1 MPSLTPSSTS
11 QEATNARSQ
20 RTIVL
25 SVGLMLFSMFFGA
38 GNLIFPPMVGAQA
51 GDSYLPAIGGF
62 IITAVFFPAV
72 TVIAVA
78 VSGSGVRDLASRAG
92 VVFGIGFSVITYLSI
107 GAFYVIPR
115 AATIGYE
122 LGIEST
128 FSLEGGWW
136 RLTCTGV
143 FFAITFALALQPGK
157 VADNLGKILTPIL
170 LILLVMLIIFAITQL
185 NNPGEAPTSDFTQSP
200 FLKGISEG
208 YFTMD
213 SLAALAFAIIVIS
226 SFGVRG
232 FTDHKQV
239 VRMTAT
245 SACLAGG
252 ALLFVYLGLGYIGVI
267 LPNNSEYSDGAKLL
281 SDAALLTMGTP
292 GEAVFS
298 LVVLLACLTTAVGL
312 VAATSSF
319 FHELLPRVSYRAWA
333 IVFTLTALGISNLGL
348 ETLLSIAEP
357 IIGLI
362 YPPAIALITVSLLH
376 LLVPNLRLPNTYR
389 AAVYTALAFSLLA
402 LVVELVPGVTALG
415 EVLAA
420 YLPLFS
426 ANLGW
431 LLPTALAATIAVA
444 ADISIGRTRKEPLV
458 SGEIDESLQTT
469 PSEGPTDSNQ

>member
-1 MPSLTPSSTS
+1 MASSPTANSSSVGQTPG
-11 QEATNARSQ
+11 ARAK

-51 GDSYLPAIGGF
+51 GDSFLPAIGGF
-62 IITAVFFPAV
+62 IITAVLFPAV

-92 VVFGIGFSVITYLSI
+92 VVFGIAFSIVTYLSI
-107 GAFYVIPR
+107 GAFYAIPR

-122 LGIEST
+122 LGVEST
-128 FSLEGGWW
+128 FDLEGGWW
-136 RLTCTGV
+136 RLACTTV
-143 FFAITFALALQPGK
+143 FFAITFVLALQPGK

-170 LILLVMLIIFAITQL
+170 LILLIALIIFAIAQL
-185 NNPGEAPTSDFTQSP
+185 NNPGEPATGDFEQSP
-200 FLKGISEG
+200 FLEGISEG

-226 SFGVRG
+226 SFGIRG

-252 ALLFVYLGLGYIGVI
+252 ALLVVYLGLGYIGVI

-281 SDAALLTMGTP
+281 SDAALLTIGTP
-292 GEAVFS
+292 GEAIFS

-333 IVFTLTALGISNLGL
+333 VVFTFIALGISNLGL
-348 ETLLSIAEP
+348 ETLLTVAEP

-376 LLVPNLRLPNTYR
+376 LFLPNLRLPNTYR
-389 AAVYTALAFSLLA
+389 AAVYTALGFSLLA
-402 LVVELVPGVTALG
+402 LIVERVSAADGLG
-415 EVLAA
+415 DFLSS
-420 YLPLFS
+420 YLPLFGAS
-426 ANLGW
+426 LGW
-431 LLPTALAATIAVA
+431 LLPTILATSA
-444 ADISIGRTRKEPLV
+444 AAAMDVVNGRKRKEPLI
-458 SGEIDESLQTT
+458 SGEIDESLQTA
-469 PSEGPTDSNQ
+469 PSEDAAQ